1 MGFSV
6 VRDHEGQQHGS
17 SCGIVAAH
25 ISAALKEARD
35 HFMTATTTDATQWH
49 VIEAANINALRR
61 PPFDTSVTTG
71 HEVEE
76 AADYFNRGPSILFRE
91 SAVRTHNG
99 DTEAEAA
106 VRLVSEE
113 GDSMH
118 TRFLQSP
125 QAYDSFLTSVARDVR
140 DARINRTP
148 IKRFHVPNTDDSTG
162 LGFHWVSAVYEI
174 KQKRV

>member
-1 MGFSV
+1 MIIKSNTSNEMM
-6 VRDHEGQQHGS
+6 HSTIANYTLQQDINEEMHKNLIIRLEES
-17 SCGIVAAH
+17 IARSTIYHKYWKIFEELVKKADFNTNIRVAAF
-25 ISAALKEARD
+25 LC
-35 HFMTATTTDATQWH
+35 
-49 VIEAANINALRR
+49 L
-61 PPFDTSVTTG
+61 
-71 HEVEE
+71 VE
-76 AADYFNRGPSILFRE
+76 YMKRSILFRE

>member
-35 HFMTATTTDATQWH
+35 QFMTGTTTDATQWH

-99 DTEAEAA
+99 DT
-106 VRLVSEE
+106 VNPSCLLLVLVSF
-113 GDSMH
+113 DILRLDAQK
-118 TRFLQSP
+118 TVVR
-125 QAYDSFLTSVARDVR
+125 TVATHLK
-140 DARINRTP
+140 IS
-148 IKRFHVPNTDDSTG
+148 K
-162 LGFHWVSAVYEI
+162 VSSI
-174 KQKRV
+174 DRPLK